1 MAGSFRKDFR
11 RFFVRGLAA
20 VLPAVLTVAILV
32 WIFTLIQKY
41 IGQYINIAARWVVVQ
56 FYCILDHVPLTWKGS
71 VYWTPVKDVWEQYH
85 LEWIGFFL
93 AFVAIYVIG
102 RFVASFIG
110 RGLWATLE
118 HAIGRV
124 PVIKRIY
131 PGAKQ
136 VTDFLLTERK
146 AEYSHVVA
154 VEYPRKGI
162 FSLGLMT
169 GEGMRT
175 VNEKVGS
182 DMLTVFIPSSP
193 TPVTGYTIMV
203 RRDEVIDLPLSIDEA
218 LRFTVSG
225 GVLIPPGQQKPGSA
239 TGMIAAK
246 ALAGTKNQENE

>member
-20 VLPAVLTVAILV
+20 VLPAILTVAILV
-32 WIFTLIQKY
+32 WVFTLIQKY
-41 IGQYINIAARWVVVQ
+41 IGRHINTAARWVVVQ
-56 FYCILDHVPLTWKGS
+56 FCCILEHVSLTWRGS
-71 VYWTPVKDVWEQYH
+71 VYWTPVKNVWEQYH

-110 RGLWATLE
+110 RGLWATVE

-131 PGAKQ
+131 PSAKQ

-154 VEYPRKGI
+154 VEYPRKGLW
-162 FSLGLMT
+162 SLGLMT
-169 GEGMRT
+169 GDGMRT

-203 RRDEVIDLPLSIDEA
+203 RRDETIHLPLSIDEA
-218 LRFTVSG
+218 LSFTVSA
-225 GVLIPPGQQKPGSA
+225 GVLVPPSQQPPGSA
-239 TGMIAAK
+239 ARMIAVETPPE
-246 ALAGTKNQENE
+246 TKNQENE